1 MKTQIIT
8 TKRLSMRPL
17 SIKDASFIITQYN
30 EATFLEHIGDKNIRT
45 VDDAIESV
53 ISKAQ
58 ESYRQYGIGLFLVT
72 LRECGTPIGTCG
84 LLQREN
90 VKNFDIGYAVL
101 EKYHRQG
108 YVMEAAQAM
117 LEHAKNEL
125 GLKKVLGYSAPMNTV
140 SIGVL
145 QKLGFEAEGVFVIPG
160 YDDESTVFALQ
171 L

>member
-1 MKTQIIT
+1 MKTSAIT

-17 SIKDASFIITQYN
+17 STEDASFIITQYN
-30 EATFLEHIGDKNIRT
+30 EATFLEHIGDKNIQT

-90 VKNFDIGYAVL
+90 VKDFDIGYAVL
-101 EKYHRQG
+101 EKYHRKG
-108 YVMEAAQAM
+108 YVMEAAQAL
-117 LEHAKNEL
+117 LEHVKNEL
-125 GLKKVLGYSAPMNTV
+125 GLKRVLGYTAPMNKV

-145 QKLGFEAEGVFVIPG
+145 EKLGFEAEGVFVIPG
-160 YDDESTVFALQ
+160 YDDESIAFSLK